1 MPLLG
6 EACPLIRAGEGD
18 GYLRP
23 PERGRD
29 RWFNVQDFPSGGLLR
44 PFGG

>member
-1 MPLLG
+1 
-6 EACPLIRAGEGD
+6 LICAGEGN

-29 RWFNVQDFPSGGLLR
+29 HWFNAQDFSSGGLLR
-44 PFGG
+44 PLVG